1 MSAVSESALISSLFR
16 ISSPTRSSST
26 SSALFFGLTTAF
38 TALCFCSKQRLVL
51 EVPSLSMGVRPK
63 RTHKRQNVESDM
75 KKSCKKAMRGR
86 KVRIIVSD
94 PYATDDSSSD
104 EWFECKPPKVK
115 RIVHEIN
122 IPFQLSDGARS
133 SRRKAYM
140 QLNKPKGVRLRQSG
154 KWAAEIRNPLTKSK
168 VWLGT
173 YETLQE
179 AGKAYAD
186 KKVEFDALSS
196 SGPCVNGGG
205 GLSREKVSMSKDVA
219 ASGDLTKEG
228 WDLSQLEIPDMSF
241 FAGEE
246 KSTGCGANAAG
257 EIDFDWFLKEEDY
270 GHLFDDF
277 SVLDNVNN
285 INLTSELPDCDFTDV
300 ELENGDIKLAF
311 ADQLAPPPLNIYCP

>member
-1 MSAVSESALISSLFR
+1 
-16 ISSPTRSSST
+16 
-26 SSALFFGLTTAF
+26 
-38 TALCFCSKQRLVL
+38 
-51 EVPSLSMGVRPK
+51 
-63 RTHKRQNVESDM
+63 M
-75 KKSCKKAMRGR
+75 KESCKKPKRGR

-104 EWFECKPPKVK
+104 EWFECKPTKVK

-122 IPFQLSDGARS
+122 LPFQLTDGVKN
-133 SRRKAYM
+133 SRRKASM

-173 YETLQE
+173 YETLEE

-196 SGPCVNGGG
+196 SGPCVNGG

-241 FAGEE
+241 FAAGEE
-246 KSTGCGANAAG
+246 KSVVSGANAAG
-257 EIDFDWFLKEEDY
+257 EIDFDWFFKGEDY

-285 INLTSELPDCDFTDV
+285 NISVASELPDCDSQMWNSSMV
-300 ELENGDIKLAF
+300 I
-311 ADQLAPPPLNIYCP
+311 